1 METDILPTNLQP
13 SDSDGATST
22 LPTPLSAQAIPTP
35 VNGQITDSVVTGPS
49 RSALIVALVAV
60 VAFAAGLIAGG
71 VLFGGQSGLNQ
82 QEMAALVR
90 SIVAEEV
97 AKVGGD
103 SSASLINNVSDDPAF
118 GPDDAVIT
126 IVEFSDFY
134 CSFCGRF
141 ANQTLPQLQANYGDK
156 IRFVYRD
163 MPIIGG
169 QASVDAAIA
178 ASCANQ
184 QGKFWDYHNLL
195 FSNPEARDITARVAF
210 AGELGMDVAAFE
222 TCINDPAQ
230 LDEVRLDLLDGQA
243 LGITGTP
250 AFYING
256 RFLSGAQ
263 PYDTFKLLIDTELA
277 KLGVE

>member
-1 METDILPTNLQP
+1 MPIPSQP
-13 SDSDGATST
+13 SDTIGAPTKPQST
-22 LPTPLSAQAIPTP
+22 LSADAIPTP
-35 VNGQITDSVVTGPS
+35 VNGQITDAVSAEPS
-49 RSALIVALVAV
+49 RSALIIALVAV

-71 VLFGGQSGLNQ
+71 VLFGGNGGMTQ
-82 QEMAALVR
+82 QEMASLVR

-97 AKVGGD
+97 AKVGGGD
-103 SSASLINNVSDDPAF
+103 STSSLINNVSDDPAF
-118 GPDDAVIT
+118 GSDDAVIT

-195 FSNPEARDITARVAF
+195 FSNPNARDITARVAF

-222 TCINDPAQ
+222 ACLNDPAQ

-263 PYDTFKLLIDTELA
+263 PYETFKLLIDTELA
-277 KLGVE
+277 KLGGE